1 MRKTKKKD
9 VRQQYEED
17 LMPAIAAVA
26 EEGRMLFVQVDT

>member
-1 MRKTKKKD
+1 MVKTREQHD
-9 VRQQYEED
+9 EED